1 MYMTAGYECSCG
13 YPVQESAQPS
23 SPSPSSGGRGSTK
36 GTTRSARIKTSV
48 RFSANDGEDSQD
60 HSDPNFES
68 GHVSETEEDGD
79 DYDEDEKRKVR
90 KQAKV
95 DLKCMCNPPCDLKI
109 GSEVAIVTDYGDD
122 GHGVGS
128 GM

>member
-1 MYMTAGYECSCG
+1 
-13 YPVQESAQPS
+13 
-23 SPSPSSGGRGSTK
+23 
-36 GTTRSARIKTSV
+36 V
-48 RFSANDGEDSQD
+48 RFSANDGEDSQV
-60 HSDPNFES
+60 HSDLES
-68 GHVSETEEDGD
+68 SPYVSETEEDGY
-79 DYDEDEKRKVR
+79 DYEEDEKRKVR

-95 DLKCMCNPPCDLKI
+95 DLQCMCNPPCDLKI